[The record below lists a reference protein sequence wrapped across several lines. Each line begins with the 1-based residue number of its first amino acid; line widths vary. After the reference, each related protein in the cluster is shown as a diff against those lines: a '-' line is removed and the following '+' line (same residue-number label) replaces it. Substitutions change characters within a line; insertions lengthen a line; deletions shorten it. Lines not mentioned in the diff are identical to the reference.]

1 MIKKEDVS
9 NSLRPR
15 QICNDHVYWN
25 KVIVMI
31 QETMNPFDVN
41 LDPDKLY
48 NTGKGLAA
56 IDSTQNFLLNVF
68 ENGENERKK
77 FIEECS
83 QDSRRF
89 KKPNQRQKIISFT
102 TATGKQ
108 KITTSEGKVLS
119 ACLMHDLFGSILY
132 KSLQRKVDIAQVLQY
147 PLIHVPLS
155 SLSHVDGT
163 TLSTPKAALL
173 T

>member
-56 IDSTQNFLLNVF
+56 MDSTQNFLLNVF

-89 KKPNQRQKIISFT
+89 KKSNQRQKIVSIT

-108 KITTSEGKVLS
+108 KIITSEGNVLS
-119 ACLMHDLFGSILY
+119 AYLMHDLFGSILY
-132 KSLQRKVDIAQVLQY
+132 KSLQRKVDKLKSYSI
-147 PLIHVPLS
+147 P
-155 SLSHVDGT
+155 
-163 TLSTPKAALL
+163 
-173 T
+173 